1 MSTKTLL
8 MTAVLGA
15 ASIAAV
21 MAADPVYS
29 VNIVGYVNVTA
40 PAKFSMIANP
50 LKSGGNTLAEIIP
63 TAPDGTSIYL
73 FGKTGF
79 LDPVTYYVVPG
90 IGAAWDAPDTVL
102 APGDGAFIYNGS
114 GADMTLTFV
123 GEVMTG
129 ALSTAIPQ
137 GWSIKSSQV
146 PQQLDLTTLGFPA
159 ADGDAVYFFDSAR
172 QTYFDPHIYYVVPD
186 VGADWDSPPIPK
198 VGESFFVSKGAAAS
212 WTRTFTVQ

>member
-79 LDPVTYYVVPG
+79 LDPVTYYVVP
-90 IGAAWDAPDTVL
+90 
-102 APGDGAFIYNGS
+102 
-114 GADMTLTFV
+114 
-123 GEVMTG
+123 
-129 ALSTAIPQ
+129 
-137 GWSIKSSQV
+137 
-146 PQQLDLTTLGFPA
+146 
-159 ADGDAVYFFDSAR
+159 
-172 QTYFDPHIYYVVPD
+172 D
-186 VGADWDSPPIPK
+186 VGA
-198 VGESFFVSKGAAAS
+198 A
-212 WTRTFTVQ
+212 